1 MTVFCANFTVES
13 LLEATV
19 HSMWVFPLI
28 VVCFVS
34 PVLVSPRKAHKNV
47 IVSVR
52 SKWPSTSLIM
62 EASEFMS
69 KESNEKFWQFIEAVI
84 DKHQNSLG
92 NKTDREVYNGILQIG
107 DQILKSKARLEFLK
121 LALTVR
127 VHSAT
132 VEMHRQIAATSL
144 DVQNGKSVY
153 AVVHGKQI
161 SDLQQLDTILKHAE
175 ALARP
180 VTYEFDHIYP
190 GSKQGSVCVL
200 LYADIENPH
209 FKPWHL
215 QLKKLVQRDGISYIL
230 RHYPK
235 MNDDMVALSGYA
247 VELAIKSTEYKAV
260 DDSDKQT
267 GSESGVSSSEEE
279 VTDLNGFNL
288 HLLEAD
294 ELTPLKVWQLQ
305 HLSFQAG
312 QRVILA
318 PKEEA
323 LRVLRDISQNF
334 PIMARSLTRM
344 SINPNFKNEVEE
356 NQADAF
362 SKLNIEPGD
371 SAFFID
377 GIVIDLEEKDI
388 FNLIELLKN
397 EEMLISGLLKLGIRR
412 KDFTLLYAMKGNDP
426 NAEYAVDYTQWSP
439 HYINNLESD
448 AAYRNWGN
456 SIHAILQPY
465 FPGMIRPI
473 AKNFFT
479 LIFVLRL
486 GDRES
491 QNLLSTAYQMYEHV
505 LPIRI
510 GFIFVVNNDKSV
522 SGYDDAGVAML
533 NAFNFIKEDR
543 SVSKAIMFLI
553 KIYNT
558 VMRETISV
566 EDVHKLFKSSYRDEN
581 LKSVFNSEE
590 YNQGRSSGV
599 DFIKESGLSMVP
611 MVLMNGYPFTAEEIS
626 PEHIEEAILSKVMRF
641 TVDIQK
647 DVYEGNLKENMDV
660 QQHLLKKPTVL
671 PKLNYNI
678 LQMENI
684 FLDMTDTSMDM
695 RIALIHNPKSEA
707 QATKGTASL
716 VQACIQFLPLY
727 QSKAVIGKIFAN
739 KITTLEDLIN
749 LSPSGISWPEFKKA
763 YNSMSD
769 IWMQLHVHY
778 AKFVLNLDPGVGAI
792 VANGKVLAPLSASD
806 FNSLKDFNFIERYL
820 LTSGCNDI
828 AQHLKIIPYLDKSPK
843 AYAFLLLYSCVQ
855 IEASD
860 PTAAQFDIV
869 AIVDP
874 LSPAAQ
880 KMSHLLVILSS
891 VLNVH
896 MKVCMNCKSKLSEIP
911 LKNFF
916 RMVLPSELEFADDGS
931 LKAQSSARFSALPQ
945 KQLFT
950 LNIIAPQSWMVESV
964 EAVYDLDNIK
974 MEEVKGDVVA
984 KFQLEYILLEG
995 RCFDERSGSPPR
1007 GLQFTLGTF
1016 HEPFMF
1022 DTIVMANLAN
1032 PGAWILALREGKSA
1046 EIYEVKSVD
1055 GVVQNQTTSVVILDG
1070 FSGRMIHVK
1079 VAKKNDQLENELLA
1093 ESEDAESE
1101 SLWQSISKTFQSGE
1115 KYDVINIFSLASGH
1129 LYERFLRIM
1138 MLSVLKHTKTA
1149 VKFWLLKNYLSPG
1162 FKEFLP
1168 YMAGH
1173 YNFSYELVQYK
1184 WPRWLHQQ
1192 TEKQRIMWGYKIL
1205 FLDVL
1210 FPLDVKK
1217 IIFVDADQ
1225 VVRTDMLNLMELDL
1239 EGAPYAYTPFCDS
1252 RKEMDGYRFW
1262 KQGYWENHLAGRKYH
1277 ISALYVVDLKKFRQV
1292 AAGDRL
1298 RGQYHFLSRDP
1309 NSLSN
1314 LDQDLPNNMI
1324 HQVKIKSLPQEW
1336 LWCETWCDDKSKK
1349 FAKTIDLCNNP
1360 MTKEP
1365 KLQSAMRII
1374 EEWKDY
1380 DSEIKDLLDQRT
1392 KDKWNITEQ
1401 KIVDIGFQFTAYF
1414 LVFLEESWNRAMN
1427 KENQVQD
1434 NRKAEITRA
1443 SQPDCF
1449 KRICFTK
1456 FRLSRRVLESC
1467 FAGLKCFPAYYS
1479 DQKVKNDSVDCSR
1492 NSDKFKNYYRKHW
1505 DTDITVEDETVVGLK
1520 NRILKGDRSALASA
1534 ITLVES
1540 NHPTKRAQGE
1550 CLLQSMLKISKKRF
1564 DEHGPKSLI
1573 FRIAITGAPGA
1584 GKSTFIESFGLYLT
1598 RELKKKIAVLTIDPS
1613 SVRTGGSIMG
1623 DVARMNELSKEPN
1636 CYIRPSATAGTLGG
1650 VRRGTHESV
1659 VLCEGAGYDVVLIE
1673 TVGVGQSESAV
1684 ANIADM
1690 VVLLLSPALGDEL
1703 QGIKRGIMEI
1713 ADLILVTKADGDLLN
1728 QARLTRAEFSSA
1740 LKYSRSR
1747 FHCWR
1752 PQVLLVSSRTNKGI
1766 TEIWN
1771 EMEHF
1776 RNALSENGVLLQQR
1790 HQQMLRWMWNH
1801 IDHALSGLFRHH
1813 PDVVKMV

>member
-1 MTVFCANFTVES
+1 
-13 LLEATV
+13 
-19 HSMWVFPLI
+19 MWVFPLI

-334 PIMARSLTRM
+334 PIMAR
-344 SINPNFKNEVEE
+344 
-356 NQADAF
+356 
-362 SKLNIEPGD
+362 
-371 SAFFID
+371 
-377 GIVIDLEEKDI
+377 
-388 FNLIELLKN
+388 
-397 EEMLISGLLKLGIRR
+397 

-439 HYINNLESD
+439 E
-448 AAYRNWGN
+448 
-456 SIHAILQPY
+456 
-465 FPGMIRPI
+465 
-473 AKNFFT
+473 
-479 LIFVLRL
+479 IFVLRL
-486 GDRES
+486 GDRAS

-543 SVSKAIMFLI
+543 SVSKAVMFLI

-558 VMRETISV
+558 SMRETISV

-590 YNQGRSSGV
+590 YNQGRS
-599 DFIKESGLSMVP
+599 
-611 MVLMNGYPFTAEEIS
+611 IS

-749 LSPSGISWPEFKKA
+749 VSPSGISWPEFKKA

-792 VANGKVLAPLSASD
+792 VANGK
-806 FNSLKDFNFIERYL
+806 
-820 LTSGCNDI
+820 
-828 AQHLKIIPYLDKSPK
+828 
-843 AYAFLLLYSCVQ
+843 

-916 RMVLPSELEFADDGS
+916 RMVLPRELEFADDGS
-931 LKAQSSARFSALPQ
+931 LKAQPSARFSALPQ

-1022 DTIVMANLAN
+1022 DTIVMANL
-1032 PGAWILALREGKSA
+1032 
-1046 EIYEVKSVD
+1046 
-1055 GVVQNQTTSVVILDG
+1055 
-1070 FSGRMIHVK
+1070 

-1434 NRKAEITRA
+1434 NRKAEITRDDLPQA
-1443 SQPDCF
+1443 TRSINNATEMKARQRGMIE
-1449 KRICFTK
+1449 KKLRKYVVGIKNQNSLIKLRIMPANSLGTL
-1456 FRLSRRVLESC
+1456 RLSNRRLSKRVLESC

-1492 NSDKFKNYYRKHW
+1492 NRDKFKNYYRKHW

-1703 QGIKRGIMEI
+1703 QGIKRGIMEM

-1801 IDHALSGLFRHH
+1801 IDHVLSGLFRHH
-1813 PDVVKMV
+1813 PDVVKMLPQLIREIQNDNVTPVTADFVELDWQSDVL

>member
-1 MTVFCANFTVES
+1 
-13 LLEATV
+13 
-19 HSMWVFPLI
+19 MWVFPLI
-28 VVCFVS
+28 AVCFLS

-84 DKHQNSLG
+84 DKHQTSQG
-92 NKTDREVYNGILQIG
+92 NETDREIYSGILQIG
-107 DQILKSKARLEFLK
+107 EQILKSKARLEFLK

-144 DVQNGKSVY
+144 DVQSDKSIY

-180 VTYEFDHIYP
+180 VTYDFDHEYP
-190 GSKQGSVCVL
+190 GSKHGSVCVL

-209 FKPWHL
+209 FKRWHL
-215 QLKKLVQRDGISYIL
+215 HLKKLVQRDGISYIL

-235 MNDDMVALSGYA
+235 VKIALFNCNYYAILFQMNDDTVALSGYA

-267 GSESGVSSSEEE
+267 DSESGVSSSEEE
-279 VTDLNGFNL
+279 VTDLNGFNVK
-288 HLLEAD
+288 LLN
-294 ELTPLKVWQLQ
+294 
-305 HLSFQAG
+305 FQAG
-312 QRVILA
+312 QRVMLA

-344 SINPNFKNEVEE
+344 SINPNFKSEVEE
-356 NQADAF
+356 NQAVAGLIILR
-362 SKLNIEPGD
+362 SNPGD
-371 SAFFID
+371 SAFFIN
-377 GIVIDLEEKDI
+377 GIMTDLEERDI

-397 EEMLISGLLKLGIRR
+397 EEILISGLLKLGIRR
-412 KDFTLLYAMKGNDP
+412 KDFTLLYAVKGNDP
-426 NAEYAVDYTQWSP
+426 SAEYAVDYTQWSP
-439 HYINNLESD
+439 QYINNLESD
-448 AAYRNWGN
+448 LAYRNWGN

-486 GDRES
+486 GDRAS

-543 SVSKAIMFLI
+543 SVSKAVMFLI

-558 VMRETISV
+558 SMRETISV
-566 EDVHKLFKSSYRDEN
+566 EDVHKLFKSSYRDKN
-581 LKSVFNSEE
+581 LKSIFNSEE
-590 YNQGRSSGV
+590 YNEGRSSGM

-626 PEHIEEAILSKVMRF
+626 SEHIEEAILSKVMRF
-641 TVDIQK
+641 TADIQK

-684 FLDMTDTSMDM
+684 FLDMTDTAKHGAMSVEKFSHLDSSEKTQFIIDSILYLTKNDDDILRPVTLWIVADVESDDGQQFFLNAIKYLKHSVDM
-695 RIALIHNPKSEA
+695 RIALIHNPKNEV
-707 QATKGTASL
+707 QATKGIASL

-727 QSKAVIGKIFAN
+727 QSKSVIGKIFAN
-739 KITTLEDLIN
+739 KIATLEDLIN
-749 LSPSGISWPEFKKA
+749 LSLSGISWSEFTKA

-769 IWMQLHVHY
+769 IWIQLHVHY
-778 AKFVLNLDPGVGAI
+778 AKFVLNLDPGVGGI

-820 LTSGCNDI
+820 LTSGCSDI
-828 AQHLKIIPYLDKSPK
+828 AQHLKIIPYIDKSPK
-843 AYAFLLLYSCVQ
+843 ALSDLVMRLYAFLRRYNANEKRHWPIIENYHHSCVQ

-860 PTAAQFDIV
+860 PAAAQFDIV

-874 LSPAAQ
+874 LSAAAQ

-891 VLNVH
+891 VLNAH

-916 RMVLPSELEFADDGS
+916 RMVLPRELEFAEDGS
-931 LKAQSSARFSALPQ
+931 LKTQPSARFSALPQ

-950 LNIIAPQSWMVESV
+950 LNILAPQSWMVESV

-974 MEEVKGDVVA
+974 MEEVKGDVMA

-1016 HEPFMF
+1016 QEPFMF
-1022 DTIVMANLAN
+1022 DTIVMANLGYFQLKAN
-1032 PGAWILALREGKSA
+1032 PGAWMLALREGKSA

-1070 FSGRMIHVK
+1070 FSGRMILVK
-1079 VAKKNDQLENELLA
+1079 VGFFFCLHLLFTINKSTVCIQVAKKNDQLENELLA

-1115 KYDVINIFSLASGH
+1115 KYDMINIFSLASGH

-1262 KQGYWENHLAGRKYH
+1262 KQGYWENHLSGRKYH

-1380 DSEIKDLLDQRT
+1380 DSEIKDLLDQRM
-1392 KDKWNITEQ
+1392 KDKWSIAEQ
-1401 KIVDIGFQFTAYF
+1401 K
-1414 LVFLEESWNRAMN
+1414 
-1427 KENQVQD
+1427 
-1434 NRKAEITRA
+1434 
-1443 SQPDCF
+1443 
-1449 KRICFTK
+1449 
-1456 FRLSRRVLESC
+1456 
-1467 FAGLKCFPAYYS
+1467 
-1479 DQKVKNDSVDCSR
+1479 
-1492 NSDKFKNYYRKHW
+1492 
-1505 DTDITVEDETVVGLK
+1505 TVEKPVHVD
-1520 NRILKGDRSALASA
+1520 
-1534 ITLVES
+1534 
-1540 NHPTKRAQGE
+1540 
-1550 CLLQSMLKISKKRF
+1550 
-1564 DEHGPKSLI
+1564 
-1573 FRIAITGAPGA
+1573 
-1584 GKSTFIESFGLYLT
+1584 
-1598 RELKKKIAVLTIDPS
+1598 
-1613 SVRTGGSIMG
+1613 
-1623 DVARMNELSKEPN
+1623 
-1636 CYIRPSATAGTLGG
+1636 
-1650 VRRGTHESV
+1650 
-1659 VLCEGAGYDVVLIE
+1659 
-1673 TVGVGQSESAV
+1673 
-1684 ANIADM
+1684 
-1690 VVLLLSPALGDEL
+1690 DEL
-1703 QGIKRGIMEI
+1703 
-1713 ADLILVTKADGDLLN
+1713 
-1728 QARLTRAEFSSA
+1728 
-1740 LKYSRSR
+1740 
-1747 FHCWR
+1747 
-1752 PQVLLVSSRTNKGI
+1752 
-1766 TEIWN
+1766 
-1771 EMEHF
+1771 
-1776 RNALSENGVLLQQR
+1776 
-1790 HQQMLRWMWNH
+1790 
-1801 IDHALSGLFRHH
+1801 
-1813 PDVVKMV
+1813 